1 MSKRS
6 FGALA
11 LAAIVAAML
20 FAAQGDAAEAER
32 IQVRYCENVV
42 TWRVQADR
50 GVHPHDRTGHPDFKQ
65 VAAEACPGM
74 YPAE

>member
-11 LAAIVAAML
+11 LAAIVGAML

-50 GVHPHDRTGHPDFKQ
+50 GVHPYDRTGHPDYKQ
-65 VAAEACPGM
+65 IAAEACPGLR
-74 YPAE
+74 PAE